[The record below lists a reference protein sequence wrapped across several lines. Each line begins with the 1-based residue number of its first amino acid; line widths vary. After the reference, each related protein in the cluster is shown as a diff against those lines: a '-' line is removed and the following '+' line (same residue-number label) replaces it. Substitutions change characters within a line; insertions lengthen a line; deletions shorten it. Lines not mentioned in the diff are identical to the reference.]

1 MISTRTT
8 ALIAALSIVAAAAT
22 PAVFAANSSDQNN
35 LSVTE
40 QHAKIK
46 NHIDS
51 KAVNIV
57 GGGGQGGGGNTVV
70 SLPVTISDIDQHA
83 TTDQRNTN
91 TQLNLCIIN
100 GLCF

>member
-57 GGGGQGGGGNTVV
+57 GGGGQGGGGNTVASIPITV
-70 SLPVTISDIDQHA
+70 SDIDQDA
-83 TTDQRNTN
+83 TTTQRNTN
-91 TQLNLCIIN
+91 TQASVCIIDFV
-100 GLCF
+100 CF